1 MSPHLLQILAR
12 KFLRSL
18 YYALCPGLFHSFIGV
33 YMVQIVLLQ
42 RITKTRPAEQ
52 PIAENSHFRRG
63 LLCQW
68 RPAAPQS
75 PCLSALSAHAVVY
88 MSAFSGLLV
97 FGVPI
102 MLFIDMIHVQWRHPR
117 KTGKIVVRGADDV
130 LLFVYAL
137 LPDSTRSPMVEK
149 TGGLCFYYQTHN
161 CRMHESPP
169 AIATGVAEPDKK
181 TPVLYA
187 ISVGIDAKK
196 HPVISILH
204 QESRSEKE
212 QMVGTVDITYNT
224 MMFKRGFFA
233 DKIMHAQ
240 GYGIL
245 LLCHTSQDTHDA
257 RALQSPPAI
266 IHFVN
271 WRQSRIV
278 MQKQVKHMQR
288 LPPDARAS
296 TTHADI
302 NIQHA
307 DTANEGQLASTHA
320 ASSQWDNSLYSSLK
334 HSVCSTFNLLR

>member
-1 MSPHLLQILAR
+1 MVST
-12 KFLRSL
+12 LRTASL
-18 YYALCPGLFHSFIGV
+18 YQKQSFFAWCLLS
-33 YMVQIVLLQ
+33 VQ
-42 RITKTRPAEQ
+42 TSSWT
-52 PIAENSHFRRG
+52 
-63 LLCQW
+63 
-68 RPAAPQS
+68 S
-75 PCLSALSAHAVVY
+75 PRSVSAIPAHAVVY
-88 MSAFSGLLV
+88 MSAFSRL
-97 FGVPI
+97 FGVWCADAPPPI

-117 KTGKIVVRGADDV
+117 KTGKIIVRGADDV

-137 LPDSTRSPMVEK
+137 VPGSTRSTMVED

-161 CRMHESPP
+161 CRMHDTTSHTLSTD
-169 AIATGVAEPDKK
+169 IADPDKK

-204 QESRSEKE
+204 QESLSEKE
-212 QMVGTVDITYNT
+212 QIVGTVDVTYNT
-224 MMFKRGFFA
+224 MTFKRGFFA

-257 RALQSPPAI
+257 PAMPSPPAI

-278 MQKQVKHMQR
+278 MQKQVRHMQK
-288 LPPDARAS
+288 PPPAALAS

-307 DTANEGQLASTHA
+307 GIASGGQLVSIHTAN
-320 ASSQWDNSLYSSLK
+320 SQWHNSLYSSLK
-334 HSVCSTFNLLR
+334 NSVCSTFNLLR